1 MLGWWDRPIYGK
13 DFNAPNLMDKPTTAT
28 IDQLAFDVH
37 FAGTQT
43 AGEYNSASMKI
54 DQTVGNWQLPTDV
67 VDGREQNSSGIMVP
81 LTGNEVLQNRSL
93 AINYY
98 VTASTSM
105 GWNVKDAA
113 GSNVNNNG
121 VTASSRFDVSS
132 QLSDI
137 TFASIQ
143 LGSIYDWGKP
153 STPTDQLRT
162 LNVTSQTTSIQN
174 FQSSYQ
180 SDAGKSSTGFD
191 ISSSMYFLTQ
201 AFPRWDGYSIYND
214 PEVSVMVS
222 KGTDPTSPSPS
233 QPPSQP
239 TPPPTQGTSQPQPS
253 SNPTDQT
260 TNKQSPT
267 PNSPNPPAPTPFT
280 TPPPGNATPKATPT
294 TSTEIPSMTI
304 LIIAV
309 VGAIAAIGSLIAVR
323 IKKRKTN

>member
-1 MLGWWDRPIYGK
+1 
-13 DFNAPNLMDKPTTAT
+13 
-28 IDQLAFDVH
+28 
-37 FAGTQT
+37 
-43 AGEYNSASMKI
+43 MKI
-54 DQTVGNWQLPTDV
+54 DQTVGTWHLPADV

-81 LTGNEVLQNRSL
+81 LMGNEVLQNRSL

-121 VTASSRFDVSS
+121 VTASSRFDVAS
-132 QLSDI
+132 QLSDV

-143 LGSIYDWGKP
+143 LGSIYEWGKP

-201 AFPRWDGYSIYND
+201 AFPKWDGYSIYND

-267 PNSPNPPAPTPFT
+267 PNSPNPAAPTPFT

-304 LIIAV
+304 LIIVV
-309 VGAIAAIGSLIAVR
+309 VGAIAAIGSLMAVR
-323 IKKRKTN
+323 MKKRKTN